1 MSSNPPPAKP
11 LFGVPRLHYQ
21 LDKMIAYGKI
31 QPKPTSSQIQPKPTT
46 SHDSEARGESTIST
60 KQETS
65 KQPAQAAIIQGEKK
79 PSNENPVG
87 KVEAMKSKNKKL
99 KDPLAP
105 KRPPSSFLLFSKE
118 ERSKVVEMLGSN
130 LLGPVA
136 EELGKRW
143 AELDPEVKTKWEA
156 MGKVMKAEY
165 DEVKANY
172 IPS

>member
-1 MSSNPPPAKP
+1 
-11 LFGVPRLHYQ
+11 
-21 LDKMIAYGKI
+21 
-31 QPKPTSSQIQPKPTT
+31 
-46 SHDSEARGESTIST
+46 
-60 KQETS
+60 
-65 KQPAQAAIIQGEKK
+65 
-79 PSNENPVG
+79 
-87 KVEAMKSKNKKL
+87 
-99 KDPLAP
+99 
-105 KRPPSSFLLFSKE
+105 
-118 ERSKVVEMLGSN
+118 MLGSN

>member
-1 MSSNPPPAKP
+1 
-11 LFGVPRLHYQ
+11 
-21 LDKMIAYGKI
+21 
-31 QPKPTSSQIQPKPTT
+31 
-46 SHDSEARGESTIST
+46 
-60 KQETS
+60 
-65 KQPAQAAIIQGEKK
+65 
-79 PSNENPVG
+79 VG